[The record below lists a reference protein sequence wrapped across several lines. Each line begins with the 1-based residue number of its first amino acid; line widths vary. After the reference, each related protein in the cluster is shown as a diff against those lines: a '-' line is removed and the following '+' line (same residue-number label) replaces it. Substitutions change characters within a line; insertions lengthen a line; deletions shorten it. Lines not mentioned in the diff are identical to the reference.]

1 MLVVFVVFLR
11 IILLALFNLDELGR
25 GLLDIRLSRYASLG
39 YLT

>member
-25 GLLDIRLSRYASLG
+25 GLLDDRLSRYAPLG